1 MTVLEVL
8 KRATGYLARHGS
20 SSPRLDAE
28 LLLAHALGLRRLDL
42 YLQFERP
49 LGEAELEPYRELTAR
64 RGRGEPVAYLVGARE
79 FMGLRLA
86 VTPDVLVPNPDTEL
100 LVQRAAAWAREQD
113 RRLLAADVGTG
124 SGCIA
129 VALAKFAPRVSVI
142 AGDDSPTALQVAR
155 RNAESLG
162 LGDRI
167 RFVEGDLLEPF
178 PDRLDLV
185 CANLPYLDPALRAA
199 LPGEVLAQPEH
210 ALFAG
215 RGGAELVL
223 RLLEAAPAHLG
234 PGGVVLAEI
243 DLAIQS
249 SCLEA
254 AERRFSKWALHKDL
268 GGHVRLLEAWEPRRS
283 SNPATAVFAAP
294 STC

>member
-8 KRATGYLARHGS
+8 KRATGYLEQHGS

-49 LGEAELEPYRELTAR
+49 LAEPELAPYRDLTAR

-100 LVQRAAAWAREQD
+100 LVQRAVAWARERD
-113 RRLLAADVGTG
+113 RELVAADVGTG

-129 VALAKFAPRVSVI
+129 LALAKFAARVSVI
-142 AGDDSPTALQVAR
+142 AGDDSPAALLVAR

-162 LGDRI
+162 LGDRV

-178 PDRLDLV
+178 PAGLDLI
-185 CANLPYLDPALRAA
+185 CANLPYVDPAVRPS
-199 LPGEVLAQPEH
+199 LPAEVLAQPEH

-215 RGGAELVL
+215 QGGAELVL
-223 RLLEAAPAHLG
+223 RVLEAAPAHLA
-234 PGGVVLAEI
+234 PGGVLLTEI
-243 DLAIQS
+243 DPAIQVV
-249 SCLEA
+249 CVEA
-254 AERRFSKWALHKDL
+254 AERRFSNWALHKDL

-283 SNPATAVFAAP
+283 
-294 STC
+294 